1 MPDFVYLLR
10 HGEASHNIEVSSMHV
25 GVFGLAE
32 KADLGPPLGA
42 QHDTSQPDTELTSRG
57 RQQAAAIDA
66 ATQSTLQRDVD
77 LIVTSPLRRALQTT
91 LDGLSSAVS
100 RLGRDAIVL
109 LPQAQE
115 TGHRGSPR

>member
-10 HGEASHNIEVSSMHV
+10 HGEASHNVDVSRLNV
-25 GVFGLAE
+25 RVFGLAE
-32 KADLGPPLGA
+32 KADLGLSLDG

-57 RQQAAAIDA
+57 RQQAAAFNA
-66 ATQSTLQRDVD
+66 ATQSTLQRDED

-91 LDGLSSAVS
+91 LGGLSSAIS